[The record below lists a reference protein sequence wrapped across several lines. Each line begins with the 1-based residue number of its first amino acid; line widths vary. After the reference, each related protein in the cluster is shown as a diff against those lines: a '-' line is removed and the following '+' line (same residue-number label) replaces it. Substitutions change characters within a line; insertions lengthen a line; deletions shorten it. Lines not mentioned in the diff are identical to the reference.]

1 MNPLIAKKTLLAVAT
16 YFKNNSVVMQFIP
29 IFLILF
35 YATYRHEFTKLS
47 HSILGKLFAVML
59 ILYYTRMDFVYGTV
73 CCAIV
78 IGYYQQ
84 TEVEGFNQD
93 KLEEKEDKKEKEEKE
108 VAAEDG
114 TNLPGMDESAAL
126 ESFES
131 SIITVDQFNVAK
143 DEFIKEKCKNGILM
157 YKDFPVKSEM
167 ADHVYGE
174 IKYNGKNKCNPC
186 DRTCNYNIIE
196 AKQETEKK
204 LVPKSS
210 NDLFDVF
217 KQFFGTSEPFV
228 PREPRFP
235 YESSL
240 TL

>member
-1 MNPLIAKKTLLAVAT
+1 MNPIIAKKTLLAVAT

-59 ILYYTRMDFVYGTV
+59 ILYYTRMDFVYGTI
-73 CCAIV
+73 CCAVV
-78 IGYYQQ
+78 IWYYQQ
-84 TEVEGFNQD
+84 TEVEGFNQEN
-93 KLEEKEDKKEKEEKE
+93 LEEKKEEKK
-108 VAAEDG
+108 VASED
-114 TNLPGMDESAAL
+114 LPEMDES

-131 SIITVDQFNVAK
+131 SIITVEQFNAAK
-143 DEFIKEKCKNGILM
+143 DEFIKEKCKNGVLM

-204 LVPKSS
+204 LLPKTS

-228 PREPRFP
+228 PRESRLSQSGFALSLMNPR
-235 YESSL
+235 
-240 TL
+240 

>member
-1 MNPLIAKKTLLAVAT
+1 MNPLIAKKTLLEVAT

-78 IGYYQQ
+78 IWYYQQ

-93 KLEEKEDKKEKEEKE
+93 KLEEKEDKKEDKKEKE
-108 VAAEDG
+108 VGEDG
-114 TNLPGMDESAAL
+114 TNLPEMDESAAL

-143 DEFIKEKCKNGILM
+143 DEFIKEKCKNGVLM

-167 ADHVYGE
+167 ADHVYSE

-186 DRTCNYNIIE
+186 DRTCDYNIVE
-196 AKQETEKK
+196 AKLETEKK
-204 LVPKSS
+204 LKSKTS
-210 NDLFDVF
+210 NDIFHLF
-217 KQFFGTSEPFV
+217 KQFFGTSEPF
-228 PREPRFP
+228 EPNLQTSIH
-235 YESSL
+235 YGKV
-240 TL
+240 

>member
-1 MNPLIAKKTLLAVAT
+1 MNPIIAKKTLLAVAV

-35 YATYRHEFTKLS
+35 YATYRNEFTKLS

-84 TEVEGFNQD
+84 TEVEGFNQESLD
-93 KLEEKEDKKEKEEKE
+93 EKEDKKEK
-108 VAAEDG
+108 VAVEDG
-114 TNLPGMDESAAL
+114 TNLPEMDESTSL

-131 SIITVDQFNVAK
+131 SIITVEQFNAAK
-143 DEFIKEKCKNGILM
+143 DEFIKEKCKNGVLM

-204 LVPKSS
+204 LLPKSS

-228 PREPRFP
+228 PREPRL
-235 YESSL
+235 SQSGL
-240 TL
+240 TR